1 MFTKTPE
8 QIEEL
13 KAQWCADPCW
23 DLEDTTGFEPHR
35 TGLKIFADKKRA
47 EWNRENERVCR
58 NCKFFEAITR
68 FGLCRKNPPTR
79 YLVHPSDY
87 EIDGTVWPE
96 VEGDVD
102 WCGEFDSGKL

>member
-35 TGLKIFADKKRA
+35 AGLKIFADKKRA
-47 EWNRENERVCR
+47 EWSRENERVCR
-58 NCKFFEAITR
+58 NCKAWDDR
-68 FGLCRKNPPTR
+68 GGLCRKYPPKVIVCKEFITPR
-79 YLVHPSDY
+79 T
-87 EIDGTVWPE
+87 IWPE
-96 VEGDVD
+96 VASND
-102 WCGEFDSGKL
+102 WCGEFDSGN

>member
-23 DLEDTTGFEPHR
+23 DLDDTTGFEPHR
-35 TGLKIFADKKRA
+35 AGLKIFADKKRA
-47 EWNRENERVCR
+47 EWDRENERACR
-58 NCKFFEAITR
+58 NCGCFDEN
-68 FGLCRKNPPTR
+68 FGYCRKRSPDV
-79 YLVHPSDY
+79 LIQKD
-87 EIDGTVWPE
+87 IDGLNEWITVWPE
-96 VEGDVD
+96 VDRDTD

>member
-8 QIEEL
+8 QIEQL

-35 TGLKIFADKKRA
+35 AGLKIFADKKRA

-58 NCKFFEAITR
+58 NCKFYDEVTHQFGTCHKYAPRPGYIKEFEGAT
-68 FGLCRKNPPTR
+68 
-79 YLVHPSDY
+79 
-87 EIDGTVWPE
+87 WPE
-96 VEGDVD
+96 VLCSD